1 MQHSAS
7 LALSPK
13 REAQMSRPN
22 TPIPALCAAT
32 LALALAACGPSTAPS
47 ASYARAFDEA
57 GILSANACPPPCFL
71 GIVPGSTTEAELTA
85 LLESAGLSQECTATT
100 SGITCGN
107 ALYISVKSGTDIV
120 QVIGFT
126 PPATIYLED
135 VVSRYGMP
143 SLVRVQEDA
152 TPQPLD
158 SVALLF
164 FYSISTRLTLP
175 TVSGATYLIDSRS
188 PIENI
193 AYLSPTIYEEMTSAP
208 VASWHGYG
216 EYPQDWLNPP

>member
-1 MQHSAS
+1 MQHRAT
-7 LALSPK
+7 LALASK
-13 REAQMSRPN
+13 REPQMSRPN

-47 ASYARAFDEA
+47 ATYARVFDEA

-71 GIVPGSTTEAELTA
+71 GIVPGSTTEAELAA
-85 LLESAGLSQECTATT
+85 LLDPAGLSQECTATT

-107 ALYISVKSGTDIV
+107 ALFISVESGTDLV

-126 PPATIYLED
+126 PPAAIYLED

-143 SLVRVQEDA
+143 SSVRVQEDA
-152 TPQPLD
+152 TPHPID

-164 FYSISTRLTLP
+164 FDSISTRLTLP
-175 TVSGATYLIDSRS
+175 TVSGQTYVIDSSS

-208 VASWHGYG
+208 VAPWHGYG
-216 EYPQDWLNPP
+216 EYPQDWLDPP